1 MAKLCLL
8 FNVGMLGINNV
19 DSIYSTPKDN
29 NKLRVKKNNLNALQQ
44 TNDASIEGKDY
55 VREQGFSTIIDKS
68 AHELSLRPEIIID
81 NLVEDVNSIDVDQD
95 KDGFIYVVLM
105 PFNSYLTVNKNTG
118 NIETDIFN
126 IPKKFRSILQF
137 DINSIHSEKKIFN
150 LYELSYWIVFQSKT
164 FFIEAGSFSLLKN

>member
-1 MAKLCLL
+1 
-8 FNVGMLGINNV
+8 MLGFNSI
-19 DSIYSTPKDN
+19 DSIYSKPKDN
-29 NKLRVKKNNLNALQQ
+29 NRVRIKKNNLNALQQ
-44 TNDASIEGKDY
+44 TNDSSIEGKDY

-68 AHELSLRPEIIID
+68 AHELSLRPEIVIN

-95 KDGFIYVVLM
+95 KDEFIYVALM

-126 IPKKFRSILQF
+126 IPKKFRSIIQF
-137 DINSIHSEKKIFN
+137 DVNSIHSEKKIFN

-164 FFIEAGSFSLLKN
+164 FFIEAGSFSLLKNLI

>member
-1 MAKLCLL
+1 
-8 FNVGMLGINNV
+8 MLGFNNL
-19 DSIYSTPKDN
+19 DSIFAKPKAN
-29 NKLRVKKNNLNALQQ
+29 NQVRIKKGLNALQQ

-68 AHELSLRPEIIID
+68 THELAVRPEIIID

-95 KDGFIYVVLM
+95 QDKFIYVVLM
-105 PFNSYLTVNKNTG
+105 PFNTHLTVNRNTG

-126 IPKKFRSILQF
+126 IPKKFRNILQF
-137 DINSIHSEKKIFN
+137 DINSIYSEKKIFK

-164 FFIEAGSFSLLKN
+164 FYITDGKFSLLKI